1 VERDKEF
8 VASGRE
14 KLTSALARGIFGL
27 RWLFVRPLTFNT
39 FYNHFDVESLK
50 PRETDPY
57 RTPFQTDRDRIIYS
71 SAFRR
76 LQAKTQVFLSGEF
89 DFYRTRLTHSLEVAQ
104 IGRAICS
111 FLKQTSPFLNE
122 AFFVDADLVEAVC
135 LTHDLGHSPFG
146 HAGERTLHDLMRK
159 FGGFEGNAQSLQIIA
174 ETIYPGVDSRR
185 GMNPTRSFIDGI
197 LKYKTL
203 FSERPE
209 APNHFIYD
217 EQAELRSFVLPGID
231 LLAIPDLNRFRSLEC
246 EIMDWADDTAYCL
259 NDLVDSINA
268 GFLRFERVQRWAE
281 TQNLQDEQALHAET
295 VLSAIRD
302 RKAESR
308 FSRKIGIFIRS
319 CSLVERSAPLS
330 ASTNRYRFSLWIEPF
345 ARTEAE
351 FYKRLSQDLVFDH
364 SQLHQLERKG
374 RVILEGIFHAFS
386 KCYLGNDDTRLLPE
400 SFDRIIRLRP
410 DSRTRARALCDY
422 IAGMTDGF
430 AIRTYKRLF
439 DPDFGSILD
448 LG

>member
-1 VERDKEF
+1 
-8 VASGRE
+8 
-14 KLTSALARGIFGL
+14 
-27 RWLFVRPLTFNT
+27 VRPLTLNT
-39 FYNHFDVESLK
+39 FYNDFDVESLQS
-50 PRETDPY
+50 REPDAY
-57 RTPFQTDRDRIIYS
+57 RSPFQTDRDRIIYS

-104 IGRAICS
+104 IGRSICS
-111 FLKQTSPFLNE
+111 FLKQTSPLLNE
-122 AFFVDADLVEAVC
+122 AFFVDPDLVEAVC

-159 FGGFEGNAQSLQIIA
+159 FGGFEGNAQSLQIIS
-174 ETIYPGVDSRR
+174 ETIYPGLESRR
-185 GMNPTRSFIDGI
+185 GMNPTRSFIDGV

-203 FSERPE
+203 FTENPE
-209 APNHFIYD
+209 ALNHFIYD
-217 EQAELRSFVLPGID
+217 EQAYLRSFVLGDAQLCDIH
-231 LLAIPDLNRFRSLEC
+231 DLNRFRSLEC

-281 TQNLQDEQALHAET
+281 TKNLQGDQARHAET
-295 VLSAIRD
+295 VLSAIRE

-308 FSRKIGIFIRS
+308 FSRKIGAFIRS
-319 CSLVERSAPLS
+319 CSLFERATPLS
-330 ASTNRYRFSLWIEPF
+330 QSTNRYRFGLQIEPF

-374 RVILEGIFHAFS
+374 RVILEGIFRAFAD
-386 KCYLGNDDTRLLPE
+386 CYLENGDTRLLPE
-400 SFDRIIRLRP
+400 SFDRIIRLKR
-410 DSRTRARALCDY
+410 DSRTRARTLCDY